1 MNSLLNI
8 IATAIRMS
16 IPLGYA
22 AIGGSISEFSGVVAL
37 GLEGFMTIGAFT
49 AVVGAYYLGSAW
61 LGVLAAMIAGT
72 LFALVFGL
80 FCIKYKS
87 NQIVAGVG
95 MNIIAEGLV
104 SVLMI
109 SIFGSKGKSAVVDAL
124 PAVNIPVIKDIPILN
139 TLFSGY
145 TGLAYLLFAVM
156 VIAWIVIYKM
166 PAGIRLRATGI
177 NDTVVDSLGLRSG
190 MIKYVAVGVCGALSA
205 LGGAFL
211 SLSQLNFYSKDG
223 MGEGSDVAK
232 FLSLTT
238 MELIEVIL
246 SKENLNRAYKKVV
259 ANKGAGGVD
268 GVAVEELGNYIR
280 ENREKII
287 TSLRNRTYIPKPVRR
302 VYIPKDNG
310 KKRPLGIPTAL
321 DRTIQQAISQPI
333 SDIYEEIFSDY
344 SYGFRPGRSCHD
356 AIRQA
361 LEYLNDG
368 YEWVVDID
376 IEQFFDKVNHDK
388 LIQILREQVNDSTTL
403 NLIRKYLK
411 AGVMENGL
419 EKATITGVPQGGP
432 LSVVCSN
439 VYLDKLDKELE
450 HRGLR
455 FTRYADDVLIIT
467 KSEMAANR
475 VLKSISEWLERK
487 LFLKVNA
494 TKTKVVRPTRSKY
507 LGFTFLKNGREWKV
521 KPTTEKKKKLKKKLS
536 EYLKRGK
543 AIARPLAVT
552 VKRVNE
558 MVRGWIN
565 YFRIG
570 MMKEYMEKFGEW
582 LRHKIRVI
590 VMKQW
595 KKPKTIYRNL
605 SYLNWKNR
613 NGFSHEEI
621 YKVAN
626 SRLGWYKRS
635 GMNVVNFI
643 ISKDLLENRIKDGAG
658 LLNPLSY
665 YLAKVGI

>member
-1 MNSLLNI
+1 
-8 IATAIRMS
+8 
-16 IPLGYA
+16 
-22 AIGGSISEFSGVVAL
+22 
-37 GLEGFMTIGAFT
+37 
-49 AVVGAYYLGSAW
+49 
-61 LGVLAAMIAGT
+61 
-72 LFALVFGL
+72 
-80 FCIKYKS
+80 
-87 NQIVAGVG
+87 
-95 MNIIAEGLV
+95 
-104 SVLMI
+104 
-109 SIFGSKGKSAVVDAL
+109 
-124 PAVNIPVIKDIPILN
+124 
-139 TLFSGY
+139 
-145 TGLAYLLFAVM
+145 
-156 VIAWIVIYKM
+156 
-166 PAGIRLRATGI
+166 
-177 NDTVVDSLGLRSG
+177 
-190 MIKYVAVGVCGALSA
+190 
-205 LGGAFL
+205 
-211 SLSQLNFYSKDG
+211 
-223 MGEGSDVAK
+223 
-232 FLSLTT
+232 

-268 GVAVEELGNYIR
+268 GVTVEELGDYIR

-287 TSLRNRTYIPKPVRR
+287 TSLRSRTYIPKPVRR

-361 LEYLNDG
+361 LEYLNEG

-419 EKATITGVPQGGP
+419 EKATITGVPQ
-432 LSVVCSN
+432 
-439 VYLDKLDKELE
+439 Y
-450 HRGLR
+450 RGLR
-455 FTRYADDVLIIT
+455 FTRYADDVLIFT

-475 VLKSISEWLERK
+475 VMKSISNWLERK

-507 LGFTFLKNGREWKV
+507 LGFTFLKNGGEWKV

-536 EYLKRGK
+536 EYLKRGR
-543 AIARPLAVT
+543 AVARPLAVT
-552 VKRVNE
+552 IKRVNE

-570 MMKEYMEKFGEW
+570 LMKEYMEKFGEW

-605 SYLNWKNR
+605 SYLNWKNH
-613 NGFSHEEI
+613 NGFSREEI

-626 SRLGWYKRS
+626 SRLGWYRRS

-665 YLAKVGI
+665 YLVKVGI

>member
-1 MNSLLNI
+1 MN
-8 IATAIRMS
+8 
-16 IPLGYA
+16 
-22 AIGGSISEFSGVVAL
+22 FGVNR
-37 GLEGFMTIGAFT
+37 
-49 AVVGAYYLGSAW
+49 
-61 LGVLAAMIAGT
+61 GVT
-72 LFALVFGL
+72 
-80 FCIKYKS
+80 
-87 NQIVAGVG
+87 
-95 MNIIAEGLV
+95 
-104 SVLMI
+104 
-109 SIFGSKGKSAVVDAL
+109 
-124 PAVNIPVIKDIPILN
+124 
-139 TLFSGY
+139 
-145 TGLAYLLFAVM
+145 
-156 VIAWIVIYKM
+156 
-166 PAGIRLRATGI
+166 
-177 NDTVVDSLGLRSG
+177 TV
-190 MIKYVAVGVCGALSA
+190 
-205 LGGAFL
+205 
-211 SLSQLNFYSKDG
+211 
-223 MGEGSDVAK
+223 
-232 FLSLTT
+232 
-238 MELIEVIL
+238 ELIEVIT

-259 ANKGAGGVD
+259 ANKGTSGVD
-268 GVAVEELGNYIR
+268 GITVEELGDYIR
-280 ENREKII
+280 ENKEQII
-287 TSLRNRTYIPKPVRR
+287 TSIRNRTYMPKPVQR

-321 DRTIQQAISQPI
+321 DRTIQQAIAQPI
-333 SDIYEEIFSDY
+333 SEIYENVFSEY

-361 LEYLNDG
+361 LEYLNTG
-368 YEWVVDID
+368 YEWVIDID

-432 LSVVCSN
+432 LSVICSN
-439 VYLDKLDKELE
+439 VYIDKLDKELE
-450 HRGLR
+450 QRGLR
-455 FTRYADDVLIIT
+455 FTRYADDVLIFT

-475 VLKSISEWLERK
+475 VMKSISIWLERK

-507 LGFTFLKNGREWKV
+507 LGFTFLKNGEKWKV
-521 KPTTEKKKKLKKKLS
+521 KPTTEKKKKLKQKLS

-552 VKRVNE
+552 IKKVNE
-558 MVRGWIN
+558 IVRGWTN

-570 MMKEYMEKFGEW
+570 MMKQFMEEFGEW

-595 KKPKTIYRNL
+595 KTPKTIYRNL
-605 SYLNWKNR
+605 CYLNKKNN
-613 NGFSHEEI
+613 NGFNHEAI

-658 LLNPLSY
+658 LLNPLDY
-665 YLAKVGI
+665 YLRKVGI